1 MRSIIFSVLLALI
14 STFAVGQNSERD
26 LISSTNTP
34 EESIMETGVPDKP
47 TITYNLESREN
58 KSYSFRA
65 YSSGATE
72 YEWHVQPTSNISNSF
87 YRGSSEYVV
96 QFYNSMASTQV
107 VCRAKNSAGW
117 SDYTVISV
125 NISF

>member
-1 MRSIIFSVLLALI
+1 MRYLIFSFVLILI
-14 STFAVGQNSERD
+14 STFAVGQNPERN
-26 LISSTNTP
+26 IPPIAYTP
-34 EESIMETGVPDKP
+34 EESIMVINVPDKP
-47 TITYNLESREN
+47 TITYYLESKAD

-72 YEWHVQPTSNISNSF
+72 YEWHVQPTSNISNAF

-96 QFYNSMASTQV
+96 QFYTSMPNTQV

>member
-1 MRSIIFSVLLALI
+1 MKSIILTVVLTLI
-14 STFAVGQNSERD
+14 STFAIGQNSKTPS
-26 LISSTNTP
+26 ITHSP
-34 EESIMETGVPDKP
+34 EESIMVTNVPDKP
-47 TITYNLESREN
+47 TITYNLESKAD

-65 YSSGATE
+65 YSPGATE
-72 YEWHVQPTSNISNSF
+72 YEWHIQPASNISNSF
-87 YRGSSEYVV
+87 YRGNNEYVV
-96 QFYNSMASTQV
+96 QFYTSMSNTQV